1 MKIINKE
8 LMVDRIEALCIEQA
22 LRYISIG
29 PWVEFPDTIH
39 EGLAHMAEAIKRNGG
54 KGLKNISEEIL
65 EKMHKVVRQLREKG
79 ARLLSMLANLT
90 DVFRK
95 VNAKSDPVVRT
106 VKPPV
111 TCKHC
116 HQVGHST
123 RGCKV
128 LAVERNPQELS
139 EDDVAFW
146 SYVKPDQRPATVAGA
161 AENIYV
167 DGESEDNDSDEEGD
181 IDEDMMDID

>member
-1 MKIINKE
+1 MRMKW
-8 LMVDRIEALCIEQA
+8 L
-22 LRYISIG
+22 
-29 PWVEFPDTIH
+29 TI
-39 EGLAHMAEAIKRNGG
+39 M
-54 KGLKNISEEIL
+54 L
-65 EKMHKVVRQLREKG
+65 EDDCKQL
-79 ARLLSMLANLT
+79 SVLANLT

-128 LAVERNPQELS
+128 LAAERDPDKLS
-139 EDDVAFW
+139 EDDAL
-146 SYVKPDQRPATVAGA
+146 
-161 AENIYV
+161 
-167 DGESEDNDSDEEGD
+167 
-181 IDEDMMDID
+181 

>member
-1 MKIINKE
+1 MFNYILHHLFWIQHLISLHMHMTHLTNQ
-8 LMVDRIEALCIEQA
+8 RRLCTE
-22 LRYISIG
+22 
-29 PWVEFPDTIH
+29 
-39 EGLAHMAEAIKRNGG
+39 N
-54 KGLKNISEEIL
+54 L

-128 LAVERNPQELS
+128 LAAERNPQELS

-161 AENIYV
+161 AQDNYFDE
-167 DGESEDNDSDEEGD
+167 ESEDNDSDEEGD

>member
-1 MKIINKE
+1 M
-8 LMVDRIEALCIEQA
+8 
-22 LRYISIG
+22 RYKHLKTSQVPISIKNLFCLVALNG
-29 PWVEFPDTIH
+29 NR
-39 EGLAHMAEAIKRNGG
+39 GL
-54 KGLKNISEEIL
+54 LDLSEENL

-79 ARLLSMLANLT
+79 ARLLSMLAN
-90 DVFRK
+90 
-95 VNAKSDPVVRT
+95 PVVRT

-128 LAVERNPQELS
+128 LAAERNPQELS

-161 AENIYV
+161 AQDNYSDE
-167 DGESEDNDSDEEGD
+167 ESEDNDSDEEGD

>member
-1 MKIINKE
+1 M
-8 LMVDRIEALCIEQA
+8 
-22 LRYISIG
+22 
-29 PWVEFPDTIH
+29 
-39 EGLAHMAEAIKRNGG
+39 
-54 KGLKNISEEIL
+54 
-65 EKMHKVVRQLREKG
+65 
-79 ARLLSMLANLT
+79 SMLANLT

-146 SYVKPDQRPATVAGA
+146 SYVKPDQRPATVTGA
-161 AENIYV
+161 AQDNYSDE
-167 DGESEDNDSDEEGD
+167 ESEDNDSDEEGD

>member
-1 MKIINKE
+1 MKNYLSANSFKCK
-8 LMVDRIEALCIEQA
+8 L
-22 LRYISIG
+22 
-29 PWVEFPDTIH
+29 
-39 EGLAHMAEAIKRNGG
+39 
-54 KGLKNISEEIL
+54 
-65 EKMHKVVRQLREKG
+65 EKG
-79 ARLLSMLANLT
+79 ARLLSILSNLT

-111 TCKHC
+111 SCKHC

-128 LAVERNPQELS
+128 LAAERNPQELS
-139 EDDVAFW
+139 EDDVAIW

-161 AENIYV
+161 AENFYV
-167 DGESEDNDSDEEGD
+167 DEESEDNDSEEEGD
-181 IDEDMMDID
+181 IDEDMMDIDWDDRRTFGLSYIVKLSVIVGTTENKGFNLGS

>member
-1 MKIINKE
+1 
-8 LMVDRIEALCIEQA
+8 
-22 LRYISIG
+22 
-29 PWVEFPDTIH
+29 
-39 EGLAHMAEAIKRNGG
+39 MAEAIKRNGG
-54 KGLKNISEEIL
+54 KGLKNISEENL

-128 LAVERNPQELS
+128 LAAERNPQELS

-146 SYVKPDQRPATVAGA
+146 SYVKLVHYCTLSLSDLWVTRQ
-161 AENIYV
+161 
-167 DGESEDNDSDEEGD
+167 DNQNKYPNGQYKDYLVG
-181 IDEDMMDID
+181 